1 MPDSKR
7 SGVLLH
13 ERNERLKVW
22 VSLVALLVTNAV
34 ALGTSITAHMKADD
48 ETKAKTAYKELSTA
62 VAEVSKDNIQ
72 LHNDL
77 SNLRGYLAGL
87 AQNGAFTIPKPAPV
101 AVGSGS
107 GFGMGAGSV
116 GRPALRPIAR
126 NGSIH
131 AAPAESSAPAAK
143 VEDAPPPPK
152 MSAKPEQYQPK
163 SVDSL

>member
-1 MPDSKR
+1 MTDSKS

-13 ERNERLKVW
+13 ERNERLKIW
-22 VSLVALLVTNAV
+22 AGLAALLITNAV

-72 LHNDL
+72 LHSDL

-87 AQNGAFTIPKPAPV
+87 AQNGAFTIPKPEP
-101 AVGSGS
+101 VGSGA
-107 GFGMGAGSV
+107 GFGLGAGSV
-116 GRPALRPIAR
+116 AHPALRPIAR

-131 AAPAESSAPAAK
+131 AAPTESSAPAAK
-143 VEDAPPPPK
+143 VAEAPPPPK